1 MNEKL
6 EPVMKEIEKA
16 FSYLSDTNNNTT
28 LTIEITAKTWGQTP
42 KELKQAFKVEL

>member
-6 EPVMKEIEKA
+6 EPVIREIEKT
-16 FSYLSDTNNNTT
+16 FSYLSDTDKNTT
-28 LTIEITAKTWGQTP
+28 LTIELITKTWGEDP